1 MELVNLTWIQSARAA
16 FAAVYGEAKGRA
28 VCDAVIPGVLG
39 DFRGMLD
46 RAAPGA
52 AVRETYR
59 LDDKK
64 GDVRLEGRRTTEGR
78 LLTTLTVAGVPVDL
92 GADGV
97 YI

>member
-1 MELVNLTWIQSARAA
+1 MSPAWIGNVRAA

-46 RAAPGA
+46 RAEPGA
-52 AVRETYR
+52 VVRETYR
-59 LDDKK
+59 LDDKR
-64 GDVRLEGRRTTEGR
+64 GDVCVEGRRTAEGR
-78 LLTTLTVAGVPVDL
+78 RLTKLAVAGVPVDL

-97 YI
+97 RI